1 MHARA
6 SGDASPVSRTSANE
20 RQAKRAVRAIPS
32 RAIWTFLLLG
42 CLASITAAA
51 LGASAID
58 GVFVV
63 AAVLVP
69 VAMWLSYLVYDIPR
83 RVAIAVA
90 AIGLCLAA
98 GPAIEA
104 GFGATGA
111 PLFAGALLRLLAAT
125 AIAGGAWMLVRR
137 HRSLSDAGVVGDALI
152 VGLGSLLISWVAFLQ
167 PALHVSGEPA
177 ITTLVAGLD
186 QPIGSVI
193 LFLFAMHL
201 LTESRSNVSS
211 WLISGGVLLMLVG
224 DLIDALVVSG
234 RIDVGRLVDGQ
245 IDKGFAG
252 EGLTE
257 VSTALATMA
266 FFALS
271 AAFMHRSIG
280 SIEQAGGSRTSPR
293 LLSRLIITTSSLVFP
308 VIVLAV
314 SGPMDTT
321 DRIVRTLLALVLAAT
336 VTLRVVF
343 SVRADSQAQNALLR
357 AAHTDPLTGLPNR
370 VLLLEQISSYV
381 HELWRADRE
390 PTLYFVDLDRFK
402 NINDSL
408 GHAAGDEVLR
418 IVAERLVNAAPAE
431 AMVARLS
438 GDEYV
443 VLDPT
448 TKSLASAS
456 VLAERLLSM
465 FREPIALAQGDV
477 FVTASIGVS
486 SIDSMA
492 AKPEDVLR
500 HADTAMYR
508 AKDSGRNCMA
518 FFDESMHE
526 RIAHR
531 LSVETALYRA
541 LDRHELRMFH
551 QPILDLDTGEVVG
564 FEALMRWQQSDGT
577 IVSPAEFIPIAEET
591 GTIVPIGAWALLE
604 ALTQLRRWID
614 DGVCSPQATMSVN
627 VSPRQ
632 LADPGLPSI
641 VSEALSRSGVDA
653 GLLWIEITESVMIS
667 EPELALATL
676 QKMKT
681 LGVRV
686 ALDDFGTGYSSL
698 SLLQRFPLQRIKIDR
713 AFVQGVA
720 DNPSDRALVRT
731 IIAMGTSLGLDM
743 VAEGV
748 ESLHQIQVLHELGCR
763 KAQGYLIS
771 HPVPADAMRSTVS
784 ALERIGRFPLLR
796 GEHRAGQL

>member
-1 MHARA
+1 M
-6 SGDASPVSRTSANE
+6 SRTYGRFANWYFLVGLTLSVAGGIWPDVVGGPSYLFATM
-20 RQAKRAVRAIPS
+20 QILPVMILAAKINKISRGLVLSVSLIGAWYAATEIVAGLFGDTGIPRLITNIMDMIGS
-32 RAIWTFLLLG
+32 FL
-42 CLASITAAA
+42 I
-51 LGASAID
+51 
-58 GVFVV
+58 VFVMV
-63 AAVLVP
+63 
-69 VAMWLSYLVYDIPR
+69 
-83 RVAIAVA
+83 
-90 AIGLCLAA
+90 
-98 GPAIEA
+98 
-104 GFGATGA
+104 
-111 PLFAGALLRLLAAT
+111 
-125 AIAGGAWMLVRR
+125 MLVRR
-137 HRSLSDAGVVGDALI
+137 RRNLNASAVLGDALI
-152 VGLGSLLISWVAFLQ
+152 VGLGSWLISWVAFLQ
-167 PALHVSGEPA
+167 PTLAISTEPL
-177 ITTLVAGLD
+177 ISSLIEGLY
-186 QPIGSVI
+186 QPTGSVI
-193 LFLFAMHL
+193 LFLMAVYLF
-201 LTESRSNVSS
+201 TETSRNPSS
-211 WLISGGVLLMLVG
+211 FYVGAAVLSVLLGDLMYSLVG
-224 DLIDALVVSG
+224 AG
-234 RIDVGRLVDGQ
+234 HVGDG
-245 IDKGFAG
+245 I
-252 EGLTE
+252 
-257 VSTALATMA
+257 LAHTDTFYTLGYFSIA
-266 FFALS
+266 
-271 AAFMHRSIG
+271 AAFLHPSIAALDSTEG
-280 SIEQAGGSRTSPR
+280 SGDSQR
-293 LLSRLIITTSSLVFP
+293 LLGRLIITTSSLIFP
-308 VIVLAV
+308 VIVLAS
-314 SGPMDTT
+314 SGPKDAA
-321 DRIVRTLLALVLAAT
+321 DQIVRSISALVLAGA
-336 VTLRVVF
+336 VTLRVVH
-343 SVRADSQAQNALLR
+343 SVRANSDAQLELLRQAQ
-357 AAHTDPLTGLPNR
+357 TDALTGLPNR
-370 VLLLEQISSYV
+370 SLLLDRISAYV
-381 HELWRADRE
+381 HESWRPDRE

-408 GHAAGDEVLR
+408 GHSAGDEVLR
-418 IVAERLVNAAPAE
+418 IVAHRLKGAVPQE

-448 TKSLASAS
+448 TRSLGSASA
-456 VLAERLLSM
+456 LAERLLSV
-465 FREPIALAQGDV
+465 FREPIALPQGDV

-518 FFDESMHE
+518 FYDESMHE

-541 LDRHELRMFH
+541 LDRRELRLFH

-564 FEALMRWQQSDGT
+564 FEALMRWQQGDGT

-591 GTIVPIGAWALLE
+591 GTIIPIGAWALLE

-614 DGVCSPQATMSVN
+614 DGVCSPTATMSVN

-632 LADPGLPSI
+632 LADPNLPS
-641 VSEALSRSGVDA
+641 VVAEALARSGVDA
-653 GLLWIEITESVMIS
+653 SLLWIELTESVMIS

-676 QKMKT
+676 QKMKA

-731 IIAMGTSLGLDM
+731 IVAMGTSLGLDL

-748 ESLHQIQVLHELGCR
+748 ESLHQMQVLHELGCK